1 MKPLSFA
8 SVLAQAEDDAV
19 AVSWRAGNVLTR
31 RHLRA
36 DTAAMAAAVS
46 AAGCRRGAVVSGDSY
61 LFLVAVLGLTSAG
74 ATAVV
79 LPNVQPGTLGNLTGA
94 FDHLVSDQPDLPGPC
109 IALRHG
115 APDGQPIPCRP
126 EAGLIEFFTSGST
139 GTPKRVEKSL
149 LHLEREAAA
158 LDAQWPDLPPDA
170 TAVATVPHQHIYGL
184 AFKVV
189 WPLLTGRAFAPHMED
204 YWENLINGLPPGAV
218 IVSSPAHLTRL
229 GGLPPAP
236 PDRRP
241 RMVLSAGAPL
251 PQWAAEDAARIFGVA
266 TDEIYGSTE
275 TGAVATRRRDRGD
288 GCWRPLPGVAAARGD
303 DGRLRLR
310 ARHVDETSWVA
321 TDDRAEVS
329 SEGFTLLGR
338 TDRVVKIE
346 GKRVALAEVEQA
358 LAASPLV
365 AEAAAIA
372 LPGERAILAAVVV
385 PSEAGQAKLAEIG
398 PFRFGRLL
406 RRDLAFRLEAAGLP
420 RRWRFIP
427 ALPIGPMGKT
437 HTADLVALF
446 EERQRG

>member
-1 MKPLSFA
+1 VVPPTCS
-8 SVLAQAEDDAV
+8 
-19 AVSWRAGNVLTR
+19 RARWPAGR
-31 RHLRA
+31 RLR
-36 DTAAMAAAVS
+36 
-46 AAGCRRGAVVSGDSY
+46 
-61 LFLVAVLGLTSAG
+61 
-74 ATAVV
+74 
-79 LPNVQPGTLGNLTGA
+79 PPGVGPA
-94 FDHLVSDQPDLPGPC
+94 DLPGPR

-115 APDGQPIPCRP
+115 APAGRPIPCRP

-139 GTPKRVEKSL
+139 GAPKRIEKSL
-149 LHLEREAAA
+149 LHLEREATA

-189 WPLLTGRAFAPHMED
+189 WPLLTGRAFASHMED
-204 YWENLINGLPPGAV
+204 YWESLIDSLPPGAV

-229 GGLPPAP
+229 GGLPPTP
-236 PDRRP
+236 PNRRQ

-251 PQWAAEDAARIFGVA
+251 PQWAAEDAARIFGVP

-321 TDDRAEVS
+321 TDDRVGVS

-338 TDRVVKIE
+338 SDRVVKIE

-365 AEAAAIA
+365 ADAVAIA
-372 LPGERAILAAVVV
+372 LPGERAILAAAVV
-385 PSEAGQAKLAEIG
+385 PSQAGQAKLAEIG
-398 PFRFGRLL
+398 PFRLGRLL
-406 RRDLAFRLEAAGLP
+406 RRELAFRLEAAGLP
-420 RRWRFIP
+420 RRWRFMP

-446 EERQRG
+446 EERQHG

>member
-1 MKPLSFA
+1 MKPMSFA
-8 SVLAQAEDDAV
+8 SILAQAEYDGV
-19 AVSWRAGNVLTR
+19 AVSWRAGAVLTR
-31 RHLRA
+31 RDLLA
-36 DTAAMAAAVS
+36 DTAAMAAAVV
-46 AAGCRRGAVVSGDSY
+46 AAGCRRGAVVSSDSY

-79 LPNVQPGTLGNLTGA
+79 PPNVQPGTLAGLAGA
-94 FDHLVSDQPDLPGPC
+94 FDHLVSDQSDLPGPR

-115 APDGQPIPCRP
+115 AGGGKPIPCRP

-139 GTPKRVEKSL
+139 GAPKHIEKSL

-158 LDAQWPDLPPDA
+158 LDTQWPDLPPDA

-189 WPLLTGRAFAPHMED
+189 WPLLTGRPFAPHMED
-204 YWENLINGLPPGAV
+204 YWESLIDGLSPGAV
-218 IVSSPAHLTRL
+218 VVSSPAHLTRL
-229 GGLPPAP
+229 GGLPPVP

-251 PQWAAEDAARIFGVA
+251 PQWAADDATRIFGIPI
-266 TDEIYGSTE
+266 DEIYGSTE
-275 TGAVATRRRDRGD
+275 TGAVATRRRDCGN
-288 GCWRPLPGVAAARGD
+288 GCWRPLPGVATARGD

-321 TDDRAEVS
+321 TDDRVEVS

-358 LAASPLV
+358 LTASPLV
-365 AEAAAIA
+365 AGAAAIA
-372 LPGERAILAAVVV
+372 LPGERAILAAVVI
-385 PSEAGQAKLAEIG
+385 PSQAGQAKLAEIG
-398 PFRFGRLL
+398 PFRLGRLL
-406 RRDLAFRLEAAGLP
+406 RRELAFRLEAAGLP
-420 RRWRFIP
+420 RRWRFTP

-446 EERQRG
+446 EERKHG